1 MLNYDLDVNFSRGG
15 AVLLSGYCPAL
26 IFRKSSLRTAEGSE
40 GTATGSRTTDDKPN
54 GIPNLFGYS

>member
-26 IFRKSSLRTAEGSE
+26 IFRKSSLRTF
-40 GTATGSRTTDDKPN
+40 
-54 GIPNLFGYS
+54 GIGQRGLGWDVKGKRFRRNRYNTFV

>member
-1 MLNYDLDVNFSRGG
+1 MKDMNFRE
-15 AVLLSGYCPAL
+15 VT
-26 IFRKSSLRTAEGSE
+26 RKLRTGWVKSPE